1 MSPAAS
7 APATSKRASA
17 LPPDQRRAA
26 IIEAVRPLLAEHG
39 EAITT
44 KQIACAAGIAE
55 GTIFRVFKD
64 KDELLDAT
72 LEAALDQEPFE
83 SALRAIDPTRS
94 FEEQLV
100 EATELTQQ
108 RVVDV
113 WTLLSHL
120 GPKRHDQVRRPMTD
134 SPALTA
140 IFIAHRDH
148 IRVEPGH
155 AARMLPRAHP
165 LAHPSDD
172 RRGSVRGGRDR
183 RHRSTRRRNR
193 NPRVKLWQ
201 LIKSHLGPY
210 RNVLLMVVVLQSIA
224 TFASLTLPTVNAL
237 LIDNGV
243 LQGDNDYILTMGG
256 VMMGFTV
263 IQIIFTVGAVWYAS
277 RAAMGFG
284 RDIRRD
290 LFHTVTGYSA
300 REVGQF
306 GAPSLITRTT
316 NDVQQI
322 QMLVVM
328 ACTMMITAP
337 ITMVIGIF
345 FAVRED
351 PGLSMILVVAIPT
364 AVITLGSIVYRMVP
378 SFQAMQFRID
388 RVNLV
393 LREQITGMRVVRAF
407 VREPQE
413 VQRFSQANDELT
425 QTSLRAGRLMA
436 ATFPTVMLIIN
447 LSSVAVIWIGGDRI
461 GAGQMEIGSLVAY
474 LSYLMQILF
483 AVVMMTF
490 MVSMIPRAGVAAERV
505 AEVLDTPSTVRQPD
519 QPVTEV
525 DERGTLE
532 FRDVSFA
539 YPGADRP
546 VLCNVSF
553 RVEAGT
559 TTAIIGSTGAGKTTL
574 MNLVSRLSD
583 ATEGSVL
590 VDGVDVRHLDLD
602 LLWSKVGYVPQKPFL
617 FSGTV
622 ASNLRYGRPDA
633 DEGELWE
640 ALEVAQASGFV
651 QAMPDGVESPITQG
665 GTNVSGGQ
673 RQRLCIARALVV
685 KPEIYVFDDSFSAL
699 DLATDARLRAALKPR
714 TADAAVLIVAQRVS
728 TIVDADQILVLEDG
742 EIIGR
747 GTHAELI
754 ETCPTYAEIVESQIG
769 QGAVA

>member
-1 MSPAAS
+1 M
-7 APATSKRASA
+7 
-17 LPPDQRRAA
+17 
-26 IIEAVRPLLAEHG
+26 
-39 EAITT
+39 
-44 KQIACAAGIAE
+44 
-55 GTIFRVFKD
+55 
-64 KDELLDAT
+64 
-72 LEAALDQEPFE
+72 
-83 SALRAIDPTRS
+83 
-94 FEEQLV
+94 
-100 EATELTQQ
+100 
-108 RVVDV
+108 
-113 WTLLSHL
+113 
-120 GPKRHDQVRRPMTD
+120 
-134 SPALTA
+134 
-140 IFIAHRDH
+140 
-148 IRVEPGH
+148 
-155 AARMLPRAHP
+155 
-165 LAHPSDD
+165 
-172 RRGSVRGGRDR
+172 
-183 RHRSTRRRNR
+183 
-193 NPRVKLWQ
+193 KLWQ
-201 LIKSHLGPY
+201 LLKSHLGPY
-210 RNVLLMVVVLQSIA
+210 RRVLMLVVVLQA
-224 TFASLTLPTVNAL
+224 VQTTAALTLPTINAL

-256 VMMGFTV
+256 VMLGFTLV
-263 IQIIFTVGAVWYAS
+263 QIVFSVGAVWYAS
-277 RAAMGFG
+277 QAAMGFG
-284 RDIRRD
+284 RDVRRD
-290 LFHTVTGYSA
+290 LFHSVTGFSA

-328 ACTMMITAP
+328 AVTMMITAP
-337 ITMVIGIF
+337 LNLVIGIF

-351 PGLSMILVVAIPT
+351 LGLSVILLFAIPG
-364 AVITLGSIVYRMVP
+364 AVLALGSIVYRMVP

-413 VQRFSQANDELT
+413 SARFSQANDELT

-447 LSSVAVIWIGGDRI
+447 ISSVSVIWIGGDRI
-461 GAGQMEIGSLVAY
+461 GGGQMEIGAMVAY
-474 LSYLMQILF
+474 LTYLIQILF
-483 AVVMMTF
+483 AVVMVTF
-490 MVSMIPRAGVAAERV
+490 MVSMIPRAAVAAERV
-505 AEVLDTPSTVRQPD
+505 VEVLDTESTVRQPD
-519 QPVTEV
+519 NPVTEV
-525 DERGTLE
+525 PERGTLE
-532 FRDVSFA
+532 FRDVGFA

-546 VLCNVSF
+546 VLCNLSF

-574 MNLVSRLSD
+574 VNLVSRLAD
-583 ATEGSVL
+583 ATEGTVL
-590 VDGVDVRHLDLD
+590 VDGVDVRDLDLD

-622 ASNLRYGRPDA
+622 ASNLKYGRPEATD
-633 DEGELWE
+633 GELWE
-640 ALEVAQASGFV
+640 ALEIAQASGFV

-699 DLATDARLRAALKPR
+699 DLATDARLRAALKPH
-714 TADAAVLIVAQRVS
+714 TADAAVLVVAQRVS

-747 GTHAELI
+747 GTHAELL
-754 ETCPTYAEIVESQIG
+754 ETCPTYIEIVESQIG